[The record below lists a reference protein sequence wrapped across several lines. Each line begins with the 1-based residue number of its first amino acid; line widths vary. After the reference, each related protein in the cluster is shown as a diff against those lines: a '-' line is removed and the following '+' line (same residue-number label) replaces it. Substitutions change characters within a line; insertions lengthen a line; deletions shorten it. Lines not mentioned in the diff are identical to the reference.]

1 MNDRNSMRNL
11 NENLFG
17 PQGTENIDPENIF
30 HAADQYKKNKCR
42 WGFIKCCGGIALCAT
57 LNAVSFYLGVQYA
70 MNKDDESSYSN

>member
-17 PQGTENIDPENIF
+17 PQGTENIDPENFF
-30 HAADQYKKNKCR
+30 HAADQYKKRKCR

-57 LNAVSFYLGVQYA
+57 LNAVSFYLGYVYA
-70 MNKDDESSYSN
+70 IKDDYSNSL